1 MKKNPRKMEVFHA
14 FIGVM
19 AFIAYA
25 LPFMFVTKSLSYRF
39 QALSDRADFQ
49 LEQWGYKNLNGPYPA
64 TNRSA
69 SQPTLDLMRNLICG

>member
-1 MKKNPRKMEVFHA
+1 MLGYADEAARLGLIAPRMKKNPRKMEVFHA

-49 LEQWGYKNLNGPYPA
+49 LEHWD
-64 TNRSA
+64 TS
-69 SQPTLDLMRNLICG
+69 I